1 VNSSKLTQNFDFFAT
16 DTLLM
21 IENVLQKLTDLFIEH
36 QARFRVLHHQ
46 ACERTSKSVAEIRG
60 TELGQ
65 GAKALCCT
73 VKGNGQKQ
81 YVLGILPSD
90 MHADLSLLASAVGGR
105 RASLASPD
113 EVMELT
119 GCVFGA
125 VPPVSF
131 HPDLKVIIDPYLFVR
146 YEEIAF
152 NAGQLDAS
160 IIINAADFRQAVKH
174 EEFSFI
180 KTPVEAA
187 S

>member
-1 VNSSKLTQNFDFFAT
+1 
-16 DTLLM
+16 M

-119 GCVFGA
+119 D
-125 VPPVSF
+125 VSLVQF
-131 HPDLKVIIDPYLFVR
+131 LP
-146 YEEIAF
+146 
-152 NAGQLDAS
+152 
-160 IIINAADFRQAVKH
+160 
-174 EEFSFI
+174 
-180 KTPVEAA
+180 
-187 S
+187 